1 LPLGCIFKA
10 KNPNVV
16 LNMFKLE
23 IRYAYTVS
31 LQQLDAQ
38 SVREQLLCTIS
49 ERTAWLS

>member
-1 LPLGCIFKA
+1 
-10 KNPNVV
+10 
-16 LNMFKLE
+16 MFKLE

-49 ERTAWLS
+49 ERTAWLSKHLHEHRTGMNRMRSI